1 MKVAIKK
8 VGINLQIK
16 EDDTQYR
23 TEFAKSVINDYPEYV
38 SMQDGWLFC
47 CVDEEGLL
55 KGLPTNFLMEMNSDT
70 FPLQKIVGDVVFVR
84 CKPVNFFMEEVYDL
98 EIVDLTDTDIEVI
111 NDLLSNDTQ
120 ARLKEKFKDYGNN
133 SFGYELF

>member
-8 VGINLQIK
+8 VGMSLQIK
-16 EDDTQYR
+16 EINTQYR
-23 TEFAKSVINDYPEYV
+23 TEFAKSVVNAYPEYV
-38 SMQDGWLFC
+38 PMQDGWLFC

-55 KGLPTNFLMEMNSDT
+55 KGLPTNFLMEMNSDK

-120 ARLKEKFKDYGNN
+120 ARLKGQFKDYGNN
-133 SFGYELF
+133 SFGYKLF